1 MQAAAV
7 FTEED
12 RSLRGATRFVRADE
26 FAACSNAL
34 RAQGALVVNVALYGC
49 TRGSLAS
56 TCDEAIEDALH
67 ARGASGPGIGSE
79 GEPCATLSDQL
90 FRARRLG
97 FRGIALLLPTLRP
110 LAAPV
115 GALDAVDAQ
124 ALCFLQ
130 DATVDRPMVLAMN
143 DGERELAVLV
153 GTASLERV
161 LGKGAAE
168 EREEVLAEE
177 CAVAGDSASPTLA
190 APLRAEELG
199 ACDSDSASP
208 TLAAPLR
215 DAELGA
221 CDSDSVGV
229 APMEQVATRVAVPA
243 SESAPAAADPSQG
256 AWRGW
261 TQALVAARGPQPLSS
276 FEKLFA
282 QSYLP
287 LAGALDAGLK
297 EPRAIAAREEFSRTF
312 ARAYSE
318 ACPTFALTGKRPRMV
333 LDAHEVAAKMAR
345 AHGARSA
352 HLLLVDA
359 MRYDVAAR
367 VLQLVTAELASR
379 ASLVDRMTLFA
390 ALPTRTGRQLDALA
404 RGSIA
409 LSGSVDDERE
419 SDPIRDRT
427 AETVRRVRVGSRDVH
442 KLDLVEARLR
452 STTHALADLGGIE
465 QECASAIVKH
475 ARTLPPRT
483 LLLVFGDHGFRIE
496 DDGSV
501 SQGGATPEEVM
512 VSAYGLLLGD
522 LH

>member
-190 APLRAEELG
+190 APLRG
-199 ACDSDSASP
+199 
-208 TLAAPLR
+208 
-215 DAELGA
+215 AELGA